1 MTGTLDFVYAMNLAT
16 AVAIISA
23 LRFIEMFRII
33 FDKMSQPPD
42 SGPESSALIIAN
54 KANTRQYN
62 KRGASSAERSLA
74 VKLCVSGLIFLVAA
88 IAMLSPF
95 QACATETIAPV
106 VRSAA
111 EIDYPPFS
119 IVHED
124 GRADGFSVELMRET
138 LGKMGR
144 KATFRTGPWAE
155 VRGWLEKG
163 EIDALPLVGR
173 TPEREHLFDF
183 TFPYMTMYGAI
194 VVRKEANA
202 RSLADLRGQQ
212 VCVMKGDNAEE
223 FLRREKRDF
232 IISTTPS
239 FTDAFHA
246 LSKGSCDAVVVQRL
260 VALRL
265 LEETGIRNLKIVD
278 APVYGFSQDFCFA
291 VKKGDSKLLSVLNE
305 GLALA
310 VADGT
315 HRRLHAK
322 WFAHLELPSD
332 RTIVIGGDHNYPP
345 FEFLDEKGR
354 PAGFTVELTRAVAR
368 EMNIDA
374 RIQLGPWADMVDALR
389 DGKIDALEGMFY
401 SPERDRVLDF
411 SPRYLVI
418 HCVGVVRKGEGPP
431 PSKIEELR
439 GRDLVVQAGD
449 AILDALA
456 EHGIEARVTTV
467 ETQED
472 VARAVAEGR
481 NDIGLMTR
489 FGALH
494 AVRKYGWKNIEIG
507 RQAFYSGEYAY
518 AVPQGNEALLAQFT
532 EGLRILK
539 DSGEYQRI
547 YEKWLGV
554 YEPSISSR
562 EAIRR
567 VALVAAPLLMI
578 VILALL
584 WSWSLRRQIAVRTRE
599 LRESL
604 ERFRAVFE
612 AANVGKSITLPTGEI
627 NINKA
632 FADMLGYSVDDLKG
646 KSWQELTPPEDVPET
661 ERRIA
666 PLLDG
671 KEDHTRFDKRYV
683 RKDGSAVWT
692 DVSSTI
698 RRDSNN
704 NPLHFITTVVDIT
717 ERKRAEKFLR
727 ESEERYRSTLD
738 GMLEGCQIITPEWKY
753 AYVNEAAARHGRKRT
768 DELIGHT
775 MMEAYPGIEDTELFS
790 ALRECMMERVPR
802 RFENEFKYAD
812 GGRGYFQLSVEPV
825 PEGLF
830 ILSQDITKQR
840 IMEAQLIQSQK
851 MESVGRLA
859 GGVAHD
865 FNNMLSVIIGN
876 AEIAM
881 ASMDAADPIYKDIE
895 EIHKAGERSA
905 ELTRQLLAFARKQ
918 TVSPV
923 AMDLNKSVSN
933 MLKMLQRLIGED
945 IDLVWKPGHNI
956 WTIKIDPSQI
966 DRIIANLI
974 VNARESIAGVGKV
987 TIETENTALDEEYC
1001 ADHIGFIPGEY
1012 AMIAVSDDG
1021 CGMDTE
1027 TLNNIFEPFY
1037 TTKGKGTGLGLAT
1050 VYGAVRQNNGFIN
1063 VYSEPG
1069 KGSTFKV
1076 YLPRFESE
1084 NGEETAK
1091 TGPPRLRPTG
1101 TETVL
1106 IVEDEPAILSLG
1118 KRILEGL
1125 GYKTLA
1131 AKTPSEAFQKA
1142 EEYAGDIHLLLTDVV
1157 MPEMTGREVA
1167 EKLGATRPNM
1177 KFLYMSGYTANVI
1190 AHHGILDAGVR
1201 FVQKP
1206 FSVDELAQ
1214 KIREA
1219 LDG

>member
-1 MTGTLDFVYAMNLAT
+1 MTAMFVFAFAMIL
-16 AVAIISA
+16 VAFVALVSA
-23 LRFIEMFRII
+23 PSFIAMFRLIS
-33 FDKMSQPPD
+33 DEKAQPPA
-42 SGPESSALIIAN
+42 SVAEPTFLAFGK
-54 KANTRQYN
+54 KAEQYN
-62 KRGASSAERSLA
+62 KQNPARAANAIAGR
-74 VKLCVSGLIFLVAA
+74 LCVAA
-88 IAMLSPF
+88 LFVSIQAAALLSPF
-95 QACATETIAPV
+95 QAYAGETTETA

-119 IVHED
+119 IVYED
-124 GRADGFSVELMRET
+124 GSANGFAVELMREA

-144 KATFRTGPWAE
+144 KATFRTGPWE
-155 VRGWLEKG
+155 DVRGWLERG
-163 EIDALPLVGR
+163 EVDALPLVGR

-183 TFPYMTMYGAI
+183 TVPYMTMNGAI
-194 VVRKEANA
+194 VVRDDTDA
-202 RSLADLRGQQ
+202 RSLEDLRGQR

-232 IISTTPS
+232 TISTTPT

-246 LSKGSCDAVVVQRL
+246 LSKGSCDAVIVQRL

-265 LEETGIRNLKIVD
+265 IKEMEGLSNLKVVENPI
-278 APVYGFSQDFCFA
+278 YGFSQDFCFA
-291 VKKGDSKLLSVLNE
+291 VKKGDSKMLSVLNE

-322 WFAHLELPSD
+322 WFAHLEMPSN
-332 RTIVIGGDHNYPP
+332 RMIVVGGDHNYPP
-345 FEFLDEKGR
+345 FEFLDENGR
-354 PAGFTVELTRAVAR
+354 PEGFTVELTRAIAR
-368 EMNIDA
+368 EMNMDV
-374 RIQLGPWADMVDALR
+374 RIQLGPWAEMVDALR

-401 SPERDRVLDF
+401 SAERDRALDF

-431 PSKIEELR
+431 PATIGELR

-456 EHGIEARVTTV
+456 EHGIEAKVTTV

-481 NDIGLMTR
+481 NECGLMTR
-489 FGALH
+489 FGALS
-494 AVRKYGWKNIEIG
+494 AVKKYGWTNIEIG

-539 DSGEYQRI
+539 DSGEYQQI

-554 YEPSISSR
+554 YEPGIASR
-562 EAIRR
+562 EVIRR

-578 VILALL
+578 VIFALL

-612 AANVGKSITLPTGEI
+612 SANVGKSITLPTGEI
-627 NINKA
+627 NVNKA
-632 FADMLGYSVDDLKG
+632 FADMLGYTVEELRG

-671 KEDHTRFDKRYV
+671 KEDHMRFDKRYI
-683 RKDGSAVWT
+683 RKDGGAVWT
-692 DVSSTI
+692 DVSATI

-704 NPLHFITTVVDIT
+704 NPLHFITTMVDIT
-717 ERKRAEKFLR
+717 ERKRAEEALSA
-727 ESEERYRSTLD
+727 SEARYRSTLD

-753 AYVNEAAARHGRKRT
+753 AYVNEAAARHGRKRR

-790 ALRECMMERVPR
+790 VLRECMREGVAR
-802 RFENEFKYAD
+802 RFDNDFAYPEGD
-812 GGRGYFQLSVEPV
+812 RGYFQLSIEPV

-830 ILSQDITKQR
+830 VLTEDITKQR
-840 IMEAQLIQSQK
+840 GMEAQLMQSRK

-881 ASMDAADPIYKDIE
+881 AGIDATDPIYKYLE

-923 AMDLNKSVSN
+923 VADLNESVSD

-945 IDLVWKPGHNI
+945 IDLMWKPGHNV

-966 DRIIANLI
+966 NQIVANLI

-987 TIETENTALDEEYC
+987 TIETENTLFDEEYC
-1001 ADHIGFIPGEY
+1001 ADHIDFVPGEY

-1021 CGMDTE
+1021 CGMDAE

-1037 TTKGKGTGLGLAT
+1037 TTKADGAGLGLAT

-1076 YLPRFESE
+1076 YLPRHAGETS
-1084 NGEETAK
+1084 EETEKAL
-1091 TGPPRLRPTG
+1091 PPHKRPTG

-1125 GYKTLA
+1125 GYKALTA
-1131 AKTPSEAFQKA
+1131 ETPAEAFQKA
-1142 EEYAGDIHLLLTDVV
+1142 EEHNGDIHLLLTDVV

-1167 EKLGATRPNM
+1167 EKLSVARPKM

-1190 AHHGILDAGVR
+1190 AHHGVLDEDVM